1 MKKRAIHLVSAMFSP
16 RCFIL
21 LSPLLIVRSTF
32 AREGEGGGKKREES
46 SLPPPSPPLLQRKIP
61 VLLLDE
67 SIYKPLI
74 NRRLEETITLT
85 ATNDSHSFG
94 S

>member
-16 RCFIL
+16 RRFIL

-46 SLPPPSPPLLQRKIP
+46 SLPSPPLLQRKIP